1 MIRSVLPLALLVV
14 GIYYA
19 SRGPFFALLVYFA
32 NAYFRP
38 ETYAWGDSLARLN
51 LSLLIGIS
59 VIALTF
65 VARQKLVWNGR
76 VTLVWLFLG
85 LSLFSSL
92 ASGYS
97 DYSWPF
103 AVEFLKIITVTY
115 LLVILTDDSRKFRL
129 VILMMVMSLGLE
141 QAKQGW
147 FYLLTSPGWR
157 NDNPIPFL
165 GDNNGTAVGML
176 MLVPLVGLLMQT
188 TKGKWR
194 QLFFGIVLI
203 GCLYRALSTFSR
215 GAFLASIAVAIVL
228 SLRSAN
234 KLRNLAIILGVSLLI
249 LPMLPSVFWDRMET
263 IQTYKE
269 INDESALGRL
279 HFWSVAMRMASANPI
294 IGVGF
299 NSYNRAY
306 DEYDFS
312 GGGYGR
318 GYSVHSIYF
327 GVLAELGYLGLFLYL
342 SIIFSAF
349 RASSYSRKVGFQRE
363 HRFFVVSAS
372 ALEAS
377 LVAFLVGGS
386 FVPLQYN
393 EMFWHI
399 IGLLIV
405 LMRLAGQHQEPATAE
420 ICEYKGA
427 AAMALNSQVTIGLH

>member
-1 MIRSVLPLALLVV
+1 MIRSILPLTLVVV

-19 SRGPFFALLVYFA
+19 SRGPFCALLVYFA

-38 ETYAWGDSLARLN
+38 ETYAWGDSLRRLN
-51 LSLLIGIS
+51 SSLLIGMSII
-59 VIALTF
+59 VLMF
-65 VARQKLVWNGR
+65 VARQRLVWNRR
-76 VTLVWLFLG
+76 VVLVWLFLG

-92 ASGYS
+92 ASEYS

-103 AVEFLKIITVTY
+103 AVEFLKVITITYFLVT
-115 LLVILTDDSRKFRL
+115 LTNDFGKFRL
-129 VILMMVMSLGLE
+129 VILVIVMALGLE

-188 TKGKWR
+188 TQHRLR
-194 QLFFGIVLI
+194 QLFFGVVLI

-215 GAFLASIAVAIVL
+215 GAFLASIAMAAVW

-234 KLRNLAIILGVSLLI
+234 KLRNLAIILGISLLM
-249 LPMLPSVFWDRMET
+249 LPMLPSVFWNRMET

-269 INDESALGRL
+269 VNDESALGRL
-279 HFWSVAMRMASANPI
+279 HFWSVALRMASANPL

-299 NSYNRAY
+299 NSYNKAY
-306 DEYDFS
+306 DFYDFS
-312 GGGYGR
+312 GGEYGR

-327 GVLAELGYLGLFLYL
+327 GVLAEIGYLGLCLYL
-342 SIIFSAF
+342 LIIWSAF
-349 RASSYSRKVGFQRE
+349 RACFYCRKLGLQRK
-363 HRFFVVSAS
+363 HQFLVVSAG

-377 LVAFLVGGS
+377 LVAFLVGGA

-399 IGLLIV
+399 IGLSIV
-405 LMRLAGQHQEPATAE
+405 LIRITVQHEE
-420 ICEYKGA
+420 SA
-427 AAMALNSQVTIGLH
+427 AAPVTAYHIPPSMSLRSATTIG

>member
-1 MIRSVLPLALLVV
+1 MIRSTLPFILIVI

-19 SRGPFFALLVYFA
+19 CRGPFCALLVYFA

-38 ETYAWGDSLARLN
+38 ETYPWGDSLGHLN
-51 LSLLIGIS
+51 LSLLIGVSII
-59 VIALTF
+59 VLMF
-65 VARQKLVWNGR
+65 VTRQKLVWNGR
-76 VTLVWLFLG
+76 VILLWLFLA

-92 ASGYS
+92 ASAYS

-103 AVEFLKIITVTY
+103 AVEFLKVIAITY
-115 LLVILTDDSRKFRL
+115 FLVILTDDFRKFRL
-129 VILMMVMSLGLE
+129 VILVMVMSLGLE

-165 GDNNGTAVGML
+165 GDNNGTAIGML
-176 MLVPLVGLLMQT
+176 MLVPLVWLLMQT
-188 TKGKWR
+188 AQSKWR
-194 QLFFGIVLI
+194 QVCFGIVLI
-203 GCLYRALSTFSR
+203 GCLYRVLSTFSR
-215 GAFLASIAVAIVL
+215 GAFLASIVVALVL

-234 KLRNLAIILGVSLLI
+234 KLRNLAIILGISLLI

-279 HFWSVAMRMASANPI
+279 HFWSVALRMASANPI

-312 GGGYGR
+312 GGEYGR

-342 SIIFSAF
+342 FIILSAF
-349 RASSYSRKVGFQRE
+349 RASSYSRKLGVQRE
-363 HRFFVVSAS
+363 DRPLSVSAS

-399 IGLLIV
+399 IGLSIV
-405 LMRLAGQHQEPATAE
+405 LMRLAVQHRESETAE
-420 ICEYKGA
+420 ICEYNGA
-427 AAMALNSQVTIGLH
+427 SVMAVKSQLTIG